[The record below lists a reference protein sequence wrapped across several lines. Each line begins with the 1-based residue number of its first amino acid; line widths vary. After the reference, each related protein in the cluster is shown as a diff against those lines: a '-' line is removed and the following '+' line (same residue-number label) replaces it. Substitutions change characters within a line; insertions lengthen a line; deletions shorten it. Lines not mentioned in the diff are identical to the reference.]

1 MPWRIVT
8 SNKWKFYST
17 RRTVGVSKRRR
28 TLGDRL
34 VLETPIWVFM
44 QIAPITNERDTVV
57 LYLCT
62 FTDITALKQPIET
75 EETKGERLP
84 ACVLRSS
91 VTVSLQGLGGLSKFA
106 RIAKSVTR
114 NRSIL
119 MNFAVPTT
127 KSSHIDQTKPSQLPN
142 VCRFS
147 LHH

>member
-1 MPWRIVT
+1 
-8 SNKWKFYST
+8 
-17 RRTVGVSKRRR
+17 
-28 TLGDRL
+28 
-34 VLETPIWVFM
+34 M

-142 VCRFS
+142 VCRFPSITNETSDPHEFSEDSNEAFS
-147 LHH
+147 LRFAPIRIKTRLRPFFSP